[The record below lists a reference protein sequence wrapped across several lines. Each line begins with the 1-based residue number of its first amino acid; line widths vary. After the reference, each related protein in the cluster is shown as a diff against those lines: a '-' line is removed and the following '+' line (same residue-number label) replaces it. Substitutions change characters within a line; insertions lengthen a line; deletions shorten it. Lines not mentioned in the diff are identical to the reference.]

1 MEDVVVINEFLPV
14 SPIPKE
20 VLESQPSRTD
30 DPSSLVSVEVRPMK
44 SDEADEAGAPHKTKH
59 GNVIYI
65 YILYVYIYM
74 IYVYIYD
81 ICIYIYD
88 ICIILYHVNQ
98 NQIHHIHLSHLV
110 FHP

>member
-1 MEDVVVINEFLPV
+1 MGLIIPQENHPKMSFRQVDFFDFFSVSFCRFLSPRKSWKMWLAINEFLPV

-65 YILYVYIYM
+65 YM
-74 IYVYIYD
+74 
-81 ICIYIYD
+81 ICIYIY
-88 ICIILYHVNQ
+88 I
-98 NQIHHIHLSHLV
+98 
-110 FHP
+110 